1 MLLAECKK
9 YVFCKRNLILLLLL
23 TAAFAGLILFSEG
36 GYIFDVDLEDR
47 ETFFE
52 NTGGEFNAQTKM
64 LLENEKN
71 ELEEDMYITDSDGNV
86 SFNKDMILFHG
97 KYSNTKMDDYSLLN
111 SALSCIAAVE
121 KRNKNIDII
130 LSSDSNGSKKYHA
143 EDNTCL
149 ADREKITCLLKNS
162 YFGWFAIIL
171 SIFIMASSFSIE
183 YENRLFPVLALTNKG
198 ELSIILN
205 KFITGIGVSLFANL
219 YFFGLYI
226 FLQKIYLKIS
236 LTDLRLPAFLAED
249 FDLAASDFTIWRI
262 LLAKEMI
269 TILLTVFLVWL
280 SMFFSISIKK
290 SVYAAIGVFFVYI
303 AGTFIDLLKLSI
315 YSASA
320 VSEVR
325 QFQVFSEVTFQN
337 LYEMGKK
344 YNPFA
349 LVDAA
354 YYFQQPRMST
364 ILGIQKDMIVI
375 PVSLVIIGI
384 GVLTI
389 FFLGDRRKLC

>member
-1 MLLAECKK
+1 MLSAECKK

-23 TAAFAGLILFSEG
+23 TVAFAGLVLFGEG
-36 GYIFDVDLEDR
+36 GYIFGMAAEDR
-47 ETFFE
+47 EAFFK
-52 NTGGEFNAQTKM
+52 NIGGEFNDQTKI

-71 ELEEDMYITDSDGNV
+71 ALEEDMYITDADGNV
-86 SFNKDMILFHG
+86 SFNEDMISLSG
-97 KYSNTKMDDYSLLN
+97 KYGNTKMDDYSLLK
-111 SALSCIAAVE
+111 SALNCIAVVE

-130 LSSDSNGSKKYHA
+130 LSSDSNGSGNYHA
-143 EDNTCL
+143 EDSDYL
-149 ADREKITCLLKNS
+149 VDREKITCLLGNS

-183 YENRLFPVLALTNKG
+183 YESRLFPVLALTNKG
-198 ELSIILN
+198 ELSVILN
-205 KFITGIGVSLFANL
+205 KFITGIYVSLFANL

-226 FLQKIYLKIS
+226 LLQKIYLKLS

-249 FDLAASDFTIWRI
+249 FDLAASDFTVWRI
-262 LLAKEMI
+262 LLAKEVI
-269 TILLTVFLVWL
+269 TILLTVFLVCL
-280 SMFFSISIKK
+280 AMAFSISIKK

-315 YSASA
+315 YSNFA

-325 QFQVFSEVTFQN
+325 QFQIFSEVTFQN
-337 LYEMGKK
+337 LYELEKQ

-354 YYFQQPRMST
+354 YYFQQPRVST
-364 ILGIQKDMIVI
+364 IFGIQKDVI
-375 PVSLVIIGI
+375 IIPISLVILGI
-384 GVLTI
+384 GVLTV
-389 FFLGDRRKLC
+389 FFLRDRRKLC